1 MRVGYYLSTP
11 KKGRRTAINP
21 HIPTL
26 YVLIGVSGS
35 GKSTFCN
42 NIPAHTIV
50 STDKIRYEYFGD
62 EADQREPRRVFEE
75 AYIRAAAHI
84 RAGFDAYFDATNTTA
99 KARKNLLKEIYARA
113 NGDFRKVAILFMT
126 PLEECK
132 RRNAQRQRV
141 VPEDVI
147 DRQYVQLM
155 RDAHTIPDQFDEV
168 VVI

>member
-1 MRVGYYLSTP
+1 M
-11 KKGRRTAINP
+11 
-21 HIPTL
+21 

-35 GKSTFCN
+35 GKSTFCKDLKL
-42 NIPAHTIV
+42 PVV
-50 STDKIRYEYFGD
+50 STDRIRYQMFGD
-62 EADQREPRRVFEE
+62 EACQIAPEKVFNTAYMMTANCLRV
-75 AYIRAAAHI
+75 
-84 RAGFDAYFDATNTTA
+84 GSDVVFDATSTTEWS
-99 KARKNLLKEIYARA
+99 RKTLLTKMKNCI
-113 NGDFRKVAILFMT
+113 GDFRKVAILFMT

-168 VVI
+168 IVVD